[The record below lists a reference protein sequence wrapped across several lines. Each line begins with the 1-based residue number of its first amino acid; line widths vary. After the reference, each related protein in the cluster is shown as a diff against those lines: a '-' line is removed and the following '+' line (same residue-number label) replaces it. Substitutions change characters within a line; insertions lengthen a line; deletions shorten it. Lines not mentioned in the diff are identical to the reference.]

1 MDATRTDPA
10 TGGNL
15 MTNARTSDCELV
27 VTRWVNAP
35 AGLVYQAWTT
45 PALLQVWW
53 APKSFGITL
62 VSCEVD
68 ARTGGRYRFVFAHP
82 AAEGTMAFFGTYLE
96 VIPDARLVWTNEES
110 PDGPV
115 STVTFTQTDGATR
128 IVLHERYPSKAA
140 LDEALA
146 SGSTGAWPEQF
157 EALDVLLAG

>member
-1 MDATRTDPA
+1 MDATSTDPA

-15 MTNARTSDCELV
+15 TTNARTSDCELV

-35 AGLVYQAWTT
+35 AGLGYQAWTT

-53 APKSFGITL
+53 APKSLGITL

-68 ARTGGRYRFVFAHP
+68 ARTGGRYRFVFGHP

-96 VIPDARLVWTNEES
+96 VIPDARLVAPDGCLPG

-115 STVTFTQTDGATR
+115 
-128 IVLHERYPSKAA
+128 
-140 LDEALA
+140 EACRE
-146 SGSTGAWPEQF
+146 TGAPGTGLQSRRDDRE
-157 EALDVLLAG
+157 